1 MPRETDANT
10 LTPMNAGTTQLADE
24 AAPQSQSATSQRA
37 SYAIYALAIAASIGI
52 WLLAVRAPLGLDE
65 TGSYWQISAG
75 LSQIWPR
82 QFIGLG
88 FPAYPYILWF
98 FTKLIGASELALRIP
113 SVLAMLGA
121 AFLLYRSARE
131 LFAKDISLIATF
143 LFCVN
148 PIVAF
153 EAVDVRPY
161 AFAILVTNA
170 AILLLL
176 RLRRSDSFW
185 LAALFGV
192 FAALIPWFHHLFA
205 TILPAML
212 ACAIAFKI
220 RAGRTGAKQLGTALA
235 AFCVTFLPLI
245 PGLKYLFHTAHSHVY
260 ESSPKLAVLLLTVAL
275 GWAVPSFVFAGLS
288 SLAARYR
295 RPEPT
300 GSFEILV
307 CLSLG
312 LIPVLLLWGISAGT
326 PIHMFAERHRL
337 VAIPGLALC
346 WALAVSRLRGPA
358 AKRLFAGLL
367 TFITIAAVLFSGNPG
382 HHYDSWK
389 QGMQA
394 VEKFTAADHAPVMMC
409 SAFIESDFYPMP
421 AESPKLHSFFAPLTY
436 YKISSPIVPLPQDFN
451 SETIRVASAFLQ
463 KAARDHQRFLVA
475 AEIKSHP
482 TVHWIEQ
489 AASETFT
496 VRELGRYGVIEIIEF
511 TPIPSS

>member
-1 MPRETDANT
+1 
-10 LTPMNAGTTQLADE
+10 MNAGNTQLTDE
-24 AAPQSQSATSQRA
+24 AAATAAPQSTASRRE
-37 SYAIYALAIAASIGI
+37 SYAIYGLAIAASIGI

-65 TGSYWQISAG
+65 TGSWWQISAG

-88 FPAYPYILWF
+88 FPAYPYILWL
-98 FTKLIGASELALRIP
+98 FTKIIGISELALRIP

-131 LFAKDISLIATF
+131 LFAKDISLIAT
-143 LFCVN
+143 LIFCVN

-170 AILLLL
+170 AILILL

-192 FAALIPWFHHLFA
+192 FAALIPYFHHLFA

-220 RAGRTGAKQLGTALA
+220 RAGRTGGKQLGIALA

-245 PGLKYLFHTAHSHVY
+245 PGLNYLFHTAHSHVY
-260 ESSPKLAVLLLTVAL
+260 ESSPKLALLLLTVAL
-275 GWAVPSFVFAGLS
+275 GWALPSFVLAGLA

-295 RPEPT
+295 RPGPP
-300 GSFEILV
+300 GSLEVFV
-307 CLSLG
+307 CASLG

-337 VAIPGLALC
+337 VALPGLALC
-346 WALAVSRLRGPA
+346 WALAVSRLGGPA
-358 AKRLFAGLL
+358 AKRLFTGLL
-367 TFITIAAVLFSGNPG
+367 TVSTIGAIVAGGNAG

-394 VEKFTAADHAPVMMC
+394 VEKFTAPDHAPVMMC

-421 AESPKLHSFFAPLTY
+421 ADSPKLHSFFAPLTY

-451 SETIRVASAFLQ
+451 SETVRVASEFLQ
-463 KAARDHQRFLVA
+463 KAARNHQRFLVA
-475 AEIKSHP
+475 SETKSHF
-482 TVHWIEQ
+482 TVQWIEK
-489 AASETFT
+489 AASETYT
-496 VRELGRYGVIEIIEF
+496 VRELGRYGVIEIVQF
-511 TPIPSS
+511 TPIPTASGQAY